1 MLDRNDLLPQRSLI
15 APVLLAQL
23 RASMAIEP
31 QERESLLR
39 RFGGQGDWLE
49 DLLVRPDVVALHL
62 PDGLFLGLLDA
73 QPLGRV
79 AVFDVSAGGGGAG
92 GSRPI
97 AEILGLKRDF
107 HYVRMREACLPLMR
121 DLPPEVHYAAAG
133 YSGFMGVGH
142 LCAKGVLSRLLERS
156 HDAQGGL
163 VFGAPEAARVGEGGS
178 AGVPRSGRAKWYVAA
193 AQALQV
199 PVRSLELQKEVLG
212 HPVGGAHPK
221 FCCRIRSVGS
231 VVVKFARSGTFAA
244 DVLVA
249 NAVALRVLG
258 EAGFDVA
265 RTGIVAEDGWVFHES
280 LRLDRPHQG
289 GRRVLTSASHVDEV
303 ILNAGEGWLNFAA
316 TAQVEGLLS
325 EADAARVKI
334 LALFS
339 FMIRGDGDWRLS
351 GGLDDLLLAPR
362 VPLSLGSGY
371 ALVAAHCLGLGRS
384 EKGLLHAREIESLRA
399 APADCPAR
407 LVPFWGEAFALACR
421 YFEIVSAGAQI
432 SPLDAT

>member
-133 YSGFMGVGH
+133 YSGFMG
-142 LCAKGVLSRLLERS
+142 
-156 HDAQGGL
+156 
-163 VFGAPEAARVGEGGS
+163 
-178 AGVPRSGRAKWYVAA
+178 
-193 AQALQV
+193 
-199 PVRSLELQKEVLG
+199 
-212 HPVGGAHPK
+212 
-221 FCCRIRSVGS
+221 
-231 VVVKFARSGTFAA
+231 
-244 DVLVA
+244 
-249 NAVALRVLG
+249 
-258 EAGFDVA
+258 
-265 RTGIVAEDGWVFHES
+265 
-280 LRLDRPHQG
+280 
-289 GRRVLTSASHVDEV
+289 
-303 ILNAGEGWLNFAA
+303 
-316 TAQVEGLLS
+316 
-325 EADAARVKI
+325 
-334 LALFS
+334 
-339 FMIRGDGDWRLS
+339 
-351 GGLDDLLLAPR
+351 
-362 VPLSLGSGY
+362 SGY